1 MGARYF
7 GAEVLRGEDRPLI
20 TGEGQYVDDIRLP
33 GTLHG
38 AYVRSPHAHALI
50 KSIDTSEALALDGVH
65 AVFTFSDLDEPINR
79 PATQTYPSPLIKQ
92 DLRPF
97 PLAKEE
103 VCYVG
108 ETIAFIVAD
117 TRHIAEDAIPLVAIE
132 FDILEPVVR
141 LRDAVSDTSPRA
153 HITSP
158 DNIASQMTVSYGDV
172 KNTFKNADHLLET
185 KFLQHRG
192 GCHAMEGRAVLANYN
207 SALDELTVW
216 SATQCP
222 YLIRRSLA
230 TQFEMSE
237 SRIRVIAPDVGG
249 GFGPKAGFY
258 VEEIIV
264 PWASRKLGRPVKWT
278 EDRREHFIS
287 TNTQRDTWWELEIAA
302 SKEGRVLGVR
312 GKIILD
318 NGAYIPYGLL
328 LAFTTVTP
336 LPGPYKVLALDITQE
351 VVFTNTVTNSPVRG
365 AGRPNAA
372 YAMERVIETVAR
384 HLNIERD
391 EIRRR
396 NFVNKDDFPYQTGL
410 IHFNGRPMT
419 YDSGDYH
426 SLLEKALE
434 LADYSGFSRRQK
446 EARKEGR
453 FLGIGIS
460 SCIEDTGVGPYEGVT
475 IRVDPLGKIYV
486 SSGAASQGQGHKT
499 ILRQIVADELH
510 VDIDDIHVEIGD
522 TAKFPQGVGTVASR
536 VGVNI
541 GTAAFAAATNVRKK
555 ALSLAA
561 EILET
566 ECENLEIED
575 GIIRD
580 KGKSNTTISLGELAL
595 KLAPM
600 SGGAIP
606 DGHTASLESTSYDSS
621 KGLAHASGSN
631 VCELEVDT
639 GTGEVKLLNYSV
651 AHDCGKKIN
660 PLIVEGQI
668 IGGVVHGIGNAL
680 FEEMIY
686 DDNGQPQT
694 TNYGEYLL
702 PLATE
707 MPPINIVHQETA
719 SPLNPLGLKGA
730 GEGGTIPAAGAI
742 VAAIENALQEFNV
755 VIDRYPVTPQY
766 LCDLIDSGA
775 QTVTTPIPE
784 EL

>member
-7 GAEVLRGEDRPLI
+7 GAAVLRGEDRPLL
-20 TGEGQYVDDIRLP
+20 TGKGQYVDDIRLP

-38 AYVRSPHAHALI
+38 AFVRSPHAHALI
-50 KSIDTSEALALDGVH
+50 KSIDISEAIAIDGVH
-65 AVFTFSDLDEPINR
+65 AVYTFSDLDDPMNR
-79 PATQTYPSPLIKQ
+79 PAVQTYPSPLIKQ

-108 ETIAFIVAD
+108 EPMAFIVAD
-117 TRHIAEDAIPLVAIE
+117 TRHIAEDAIPLVVIDFE
-132 FDILEPVVR
+132 LLEPVVR
-141 LRDAVSDTSPRA
+141 LREAASKKSPRA
-153 HITSP
+153 HVGSP
-158 DNIASQMTVSYGDV
+158 DNIVSQLNVSYGDV
-172 KNTFKNADHLLET
+172 ESTFKHADHILET

-192 GCHAMEGRAVLANYN
+192 GCHAMEGRAVLANY
-207 SALDELTVW
+207 SSTLDELTIW

-230 TQFEMSE
+230 EQFKMSE

-264 PWASRKLGRPVKWT
+264 PWASRKLGVPVKWT

-287 TNTQRDTWWELEIAA
+287 TNTQRDTWWEIEIAA
-302 SKEGRVLGVR
+302 SNDGRVLGVK

-328 LAFTTVTP
+328 LAFTTITP
-336 LPGPYKVLALDITQE
+336 LPGPYKVLALDITQD
-351 VVFTNTVTNSPVRG
+351 VVFTNTITNSPVRG

-372 YAMERVIETVAR
+372 YAMERVMETVAR
-384 HLNIERD
+384 FLEL
-391 EIRRR
+391 EPAEVRRR
-396 NFVNKDDFPYQTGL
+396 NFIHKDDFPYKTGL

-434 LADYSGFSRRQK
+434 LSDYDGFTLRQQK
-446 EARKEGR
+446 AREEGR

-475 IRVDPLGKIYV
+475 VRVDPLGKIYV

-499 ILRQIVADELH
+499 ILQQIVADELH
-510 VDIDDIHVEIGD
+510 VHIDDIHVEIGD

-541 GTAAFAAATNVRKK
+541 GTAAFSAATDVRKK
-555 ALSLAA
+555 ALNLAA
-561 EILET
+561 ELLGSEYDD
-566 ECENLEIED
+566 LEIED
-575 GIIRD
+575 GIVRD
-580 KGKSNTTISLGELAL
+580 KGKSNITISLGELAL

-606 DGHTASLESTSYDSS
+606 EGHTASLESTSYDSS

-639 GTGEVKLLNYSV
+639 GTGEVKLLNYCV

-686 DDNGQPQT
+686 DDSGQPQT

-707 MPPINIVHQETA
+707 MPPINIVHQETP
-719 SPLNPLGLKGA
+719 SPLNPLGIKGA
-730 GEGGTIPAAGAI
+730 GEAGTIPAAGAV
-742 VAAIENALQEFNV
+742 VAAIENALKEFNV
-755 VIDRYPVTPQY
+755 VINKYPVTPQY
-766 LCDLIDSGA
+766 LCDLIDAGK
-775 QTVTTPIPE
+775 
-784 EL
+784 

>member
-541 GTAAFAAATNVRKK
+541 GTAAFAAATNVRQK

-742 VAAIENALQEFNV
+742 VAAIENALQEFDV

>member
-20 TGEGQYVDDIRLP
+20 TGEGQYVDDIRMP

-50 KSIDTSEALALDGVH
+50 KSIDTREALALDGVH
-65 AVFTFSDLDEPINR
+65 AVFTFADLDEPMNR

-141 LRDAVSDTSPRA
+141 VRDAASDEAPRA
-153 HITSP
+153 HIASP
-158 DNIASQMTVSYGDV
+158 DNIASQMNVSYGDI
-172 KNTFKNADHLLET
+172 KTTFKNADHLLET

-230 TQFEMSE
+230 IQFEMSE

-384 HLNIERD
+384 HLNIDRD

-396 NFVNKDDFPYQTGL
+396 NFINKDDFPYKTGL

-446 EARKEGR
+446 EAREEGR

-536 VGVNI
+536 VGANI
-541 GTAAFAAATNVRKK
+541 GTAAFAAATNVRQK

-580 KGKSNTTISLGELAL
+580 KEKSNTTISLGELAL

-606 DGHTASLESTSYDSS
+606 DGHTASLESTSYEASN
-621 KGLAHASGSN
+621 GLAHASGSN

-639 GTGEVKLLNYSV
+639 GTGEVRLLNYSV

-742 VAAIENALQEFNV
+742 VAAIENALQEFDV

-766 LCDLIDSGA
+766 LCNLIDSGA
-775 QTVTTPIPE
+775 QTVTTPITE

>member
-38 AYVRSPHAHALI
+38 AFVRSPHAHALI

-65 AVFTFSDLDEPINR
+65 AVFTFADLDEPMNR

-141 LRDAVSDTSPRA
+141 VRDAASDEAPRA
-153 HITSP
+153 HIASP
-158 DNIASQMTVSYGDV
+158 DNIASQMNVSYGDI
-172 KNTFKNADHLLET
+172 KTTFKNADHLLET

-230 TQFEMSE
+230 IQFEMSE

-396 NFVNKDDFPYQTGL
+396 NFINKDDFPYKTGL

-426 SLLEKALE
+426 SL
-434 LADYSGFSRRQK
+434 
-446 EARKEGR
+446 
-453 FLGIGIS
+453 
-460 SCIEDTGVGPYEGVT
+460 
-475 IRVDPLGKIYV
+475 
-486 SSGAASQGQGHKT
+486 
-499 ILRQIVADELH
+499 
-510 VDIDDIHVEIGD
+510 
-522 TAKFPQGVGTVASR
+522 
-536 VGVNI
+536 
-541 GTAAFAAATNVRKK
+541 
-555 ALSLAA
+555 
-561 EILET
+561 
-566 ECENLEIED
+566 
-575 GIIRD
+575 
-580 KGKSNTTISLGELAL
+580 
-595 KLAPM
+595 
-600 SGGAIP
+600 
-606 DGHTASLESTSYDSS
+606 
-621 KGLAHASGSN
+621 
-631 VCELEVDT
+631 
-639 GTGEVKLLNYSV
+639 
-651 AHDCGKKIN
+651 
-660 PLIVEGQI
+660 
-668 IGGVVHGIGNAL
+668 
-680 FEEMIY
+680 
-686 DDNGQPQT
+686 
-694 TNYGEYLL
+694 
-702 PLATE
+702 
-707 MPPINIVHQETA
+707 
-719 SPLNPLGLKGA
+719 
-730 GEGGTIPAAGAI
+730 
-742 VAAIENALQEFNV
+742 
-755 VIDRYPVTPQY
+755 
-766 LCDLIDSGA
+766 
-775 QTVTTPIPE
+775 
-784 EL
+784 

>member
-742 VAAIENALQEFNV
+742 VAAIENALQEFDV

>member
-7 GAEVLRGEDRPLI
+7 GAAVLRGEDRPLI
-20 TGEGQYVDDIRLP
+20 TGKGQYVDDIRLS

-38 AYVRSPHAHALI
+38 AFVRSPHAHALI
-50 KSIDTSEALALDGVH
+50 KSIDISEAITLDGVH
-65 AVFTFSDLDEPINR
+65 AVYTFSDLDDPMNQ
-79 PATQTYPSPLIKQ
+79 PAVQTYPSPLIKQ

-108 ETIAFIVAD
+108 EPIAFIVAD
-117 TRHIAEDAIPLVAIE
+117 TRHIAEDAIPLVVIDFE
-132 FDILEPVVR
+132 LLEPVVR
-141 LRDAVSDTSPRA
+141 LREAASKKSPRA
-153 HITSP
+153 HVESP
-158 DNIASQMTVSYGDV
+158 DNIVSQLHVSYGDV
-172 KNTFKNADHLLET
+172 ENTFKNADHVLET

-192 GCHAMEGRAVLANYN
+192 GCHAMEGRAVLADYS
-207 SALDELTVW
+207 SALDELTIW

-230 TQFEMSE
+230 EQFAMPE

-264 PWASRKLGRPVKWT
+264 PWASRKLGTPVKWT

-287 TNTQRDTWWELEIAA
+287 TNTQRDTWWELDIAT
-302 SKEGRVLGVR
+302 SNDGRVLGVR
-312 GKIILD
+312 GRIILD

-328 LAFTTVTP
+328 LAFTTITP
-336 LPGPYKVLALDITQE
+336 LPGPYKVLALDITQD
-351 VVFTNTVTNSPVRG
+351 VVFTNTITNSPVRG

-384 HLNIERD
+384 FLKLEPA
-391 EIRRR
+391 EVRRR
-396 NFVNKDDFPYQTGL
+396 NFIHKDDFPYQTGL
-410 IHFNGRPMT
+410 IHFNGRPMI

-434 LADYSGFSRRQK
+434 LSDYDGFALRQK
-446 EARKEGR
+446 TAREEGR

-475 IRVDPLGKIYV
+475 VRVDPLGKIYV

-510 VDIDDIHVEIGD
+510 VHIDDIHVEIGD

-541 GTAAFAAATNVRKK
+541 GTAAFSAATSVRKK
-555 ALSLAA
+555 ALHLAA
-561 EILET
+561 DLLGS
-566 ECENLEIED
+566 ECDDLEIED

-580 KGKSNTTISLGELAL
+580 KGKRNITISLGELAL

-606 DGHTASLESTSYDSS
+606 EGHTASLESTSYDSS

-631 VCELEVDT
+631 VCEVEVDT
-639 GTGEVKLLNYSV
+639 GTGEVKLLNYCV

-660 PLIVEGQI
+660 PMIVEGQI

-707 MPPINIVHQETA
+707 MPPIHIVHQETP

-730 GEGGTIPAAGAI
+730 GEAGTIPAAGAVI
-742 VAAIENALQEFNV
+742 AAIENALKEFNV
-755 VIDRYPVTPQY
+755 VINKYPVTPQY
-766 LCDLIDSGA
+766 LCDLIDAGK
-775 QTVTTPIPE
+775 
-784 EL
+784 

>member
-20 TGEGQYVDDIRLP
+20 TGEGQYVDDIRLS

-50 KSIDTSEALALDGVH
+50 KHIDTSAALALDGVH
-65 AVFTFSDLDEPINR
+65 AVFTFADLDEPMNR

-141 LRDAVSDTSPRA
+141 VRDAASDEAPRA
-153 HITSP
+153 HIASP
-158 DNIASQMTVSYGDV
+158 DNIASQMNVSYGDI
-172 KNTFKNADHLLET
+172 KTTFKNADHLLET

-230 TQFEMSE
+230 IQFEMSE

-384 HLNIERD
+384 HLNIDRD

-396 NFVNKDDFPYQTGL
+396 NFINKDDFPYKTGL

-426 SLLEKALE
+426 NLLEKALE

-446 EARKEGR
+446 EAREEGR

-541 GTAAFAAATNVRKK
+541 GTAAFAAATNVRQK

-580 KGKSNTTISLGELAL
+580 KEKSNTTISLGELAL

-742 VAAIENALQEFNV
+742 VAAIENALQEFDV

-766 LCDLIDSGA
+766 LCNLIDSGA
-775 QTVTTPIPE
+775 QTVTTPITE

>member
-7 GAEVLRGEDRPLI
+7 GAAVLRGEDRPLI
-20 TGEGQYVDDIRLP
+20 TGKGQYVDDIRLS

-38 AYVRSPHAHALI
+38 AFVRSPHAHALI
-50 KSIDTSEALALDGVH
+50 KSIDISEAITLDGVH
-65 AVFTFSDLDEPINR
+65 AVYTFSDLDDPMNR
-79 PATQTYPSPLIKQ
+79 PAVQTYPSPLIKQ

-108 ETIAFIVAD
+108 EPIAFIVAD
-117 TRHIAEDAIPLVAIE
+117 TRHIAEDAIPLVVIDFE
-132 FDILEPVVR
+132 LLEPVVR
-141 LRDAVSDTSPRA
+141 LREAASKKSPRA
-153 HITSP
+153 HVESP
-158 DNIASQMTVSYGDV
+158 DNIVSQLHVSYGDV
-172 KNTFKNADHLLET
+172 ENTFKNADHVLET

-192 GCHAMEGRAVLANYN
+192 GCHAMEGRAVLADYS
-207 SALDELTVW
+207 SALDELTIW

-230 TQFEMSE
+230 EQFAMPE

-264 PWASRKLGRPVKWT
+264 PWASRKLGTPVKWT

-287 TNTQRDTWWELEIAA
+287 TNTQRDTWWELDIAT
-302 SKEGRVLGVR
+302 SNDGRVLGVR
-312 GKIILD
+312 GRIILD

-328 LAFTTVTP
+328 LAFTTITP
-336 LPGPYKVLALDITQE
+336 LPGPYKVLALDITQD
-351 VVFTNTVTNSPVRG
+351 VVFTNTITNSPVRG

-384 HLNIERD
+384 FLKLEPA
-391 EIRRR
+391 EVRRR
-396 NFVNKDDFPYQTGL
+396 NFIHKDDFPYQTGL
-410 IHFNGRPMT
+410 IHFNGRPMI

-434 LADYSGFSRRQK
+434 LSDYDGFALRQK
-446 EARKEGR
+446 TARKEGR

-475 IRVDPLGKIYV
+475 VRVDPLGKIYV

-499 ILRQIVADELH
+499 ILQQIVADELH
-510 VDIDDIHVEIGD
+510 VHIDDIHVEIGD

-541 GTAAFAAATNVRKK
+541 GTAAFSAATSVRKK
-555 ALSLAA
+555 ALNLAA
-561 EILET
+561 DLLGS
-566 ECENLEIED
+566 ECDDLEIED

-580 KGKSNTTISLGELAL
+580 KGKRNITISLGELAL

-606 DGHTASLESTSYDSS
+606 EGHTASLESTSYDSS

-631 VCELEVDT
+631 VCEVEVDT
-639 GTGEVKLLNYSV
+639 GTGEVKLLNYCV

-660 PLIVEGQI
+660 PMIVEGQI

-707 MPPINIVHQETA
+707 MPPIHIVHQETP

-730 GEGGTIPAAGAI
+730 GEAGTIPAAGAV
-742 VAAIENALQEFNV
+742 VAAIENALKEFNV
-755 VIDRYPVTPQY
+755 VINKYPVTPQY
-766 LCDLIDSGA
+766 LCDLIDAGK
-775 QTVTTPIPE
+775 
-784 EL
+784 

>member
-141 LRDAVSDTSPRA
+141 LRDAVKDTSPRA

-742 VAAIENALQEFNV
+742 VAAIENALQEFDV

>member
-20 TGEGQYVDDIRLP
+20 TGEGQYVDDIRMP

-50 KSIDTSEALALDGVH
+50 KSIDTREALALDGVH
-65 AVFTFSDLDEPINR
+65 AVFTFADLDEPMNR

-141 LRDAVSDTSPRA
+141 VRDAASDEAPRA
-153 HITSP
+153 HIASP
-158 DNIASQMTVSYGDV
+158 DNIASQMNVSYGDI
-172 KNTFKNADHLLET
+172 KTTFKNADHLLET

-230 TQFEMSE
+230 IQFEMSE

-396 NFVNKDDFPYQTGL
+396 NFINKDDFPYKTGL

-426 SLLEKALE
+426 NLLEKALE

-446 EARKEGR
+446 EAREEGR

-541 GTAAFAAATNVRKK
+541 GTAAFAAATNVRQK

-580 KGKSNTTISLGELAL
+580 KEKSNTTISLGELAL

-600 SGGAIP
+600 SGGTIP
-606 DGHTASLESTSYDSS
+606 DGHTASLESTSYDASN
-621 KGLAHASGSN
+621 GLAHASGSN

-639 GTGEVKLLNYSV
+639 GTGEVRLLNYSV

-742 VAAIENALQEFNV
+742 VAAIENALQEFDV

-766 LCDLIDSGA
+766 LCNLIDSGA
-775 QTVTTPIPE
+775 QTVTTPITE

>member
-7 GAEVLRGEDRPLI
+7 GAAVLRGEDRPLI
-20 TGEGQYVDDIRLP
+20 TGKGQYVDDIRLS

-38 AYVRSPHAHALI
+38 AFVRSPHAHALI
-50 KSIDTSEALALDGVH
+50 KSIDISEAITLDGVH
-65 AVFTFSDLDEPINR
+65 AVYTFSDLDDPMNQ
-79 PATQTYPSPLIKQ
+79 PAVQTYPSPLIKQ

-108 ETIAFIVAD
+108 EPIAFIVAD
-117 TRHIAEDAIPLVAIE
+117 TRHIAEDAIPLVVIDFE
-132 FDILEPVVR
+132 LLEPVVR
-141 LRDAVSDTSPRA
+141 LREAASKKSPRA
-153 HITSP
+153 HVESP
-158 DNIASQMTVSYGDV
+158 DNIVSQLHVSYGDV
-172 KNTFKNADHLLET
+172 ENTFKNADHVLET

-192 GCHAMEGRAVLANYN
+192 GCHAMEGRAVLADYS
-207 SALDELTVW
+207 SALDELTIW

-230 TQFEMSE
+230 EQFAMPE

-264 PWASRKLGRPVKWT
+264 PWASRKLGTPVKWT

-287 TNTQRDTWWELEIAA
+287 TNTQRDTWWELDIAT
-302 SKEGRVLGVR
+302 SNDGRVLGVR
-312 GKIILD
+312 GRIILD

-328 LAFTTVTP
+328 LAFTTITP
-336 LPGPYKVLALDITQE
+336 LPGPYKVLALDITQD
-351 VVFTNTVTNSPVRG
+351 VVFTNTITNSPVRG

-384 HLNIERD
+384 FLKLEPA
-391 EIRRR
+391 EVRRR
-396 NFVNKDDFPYQTGL
+396 NFIHKDDFPYQTGL
-410 IHFNGRPMT
+410 IHFNGRPMI

-434 LADYSGFSRRQK
+434 LSDYDGFALRQK
-446 EARKEGR
+446 TAREEGR

-475 IRVDPLGKIYV
+475 VRVDPLGKIYV

-499 ILRQIVADELH
+499 ILQQIVADELH
-510 VDIDDIHVEIGD
+510 VHIDDIHVEIGD

-541 GTAAFAAATNVRKK
+541 GTAAFSAATSVRKK
-555 ALSLAA
+555 ALHLAA
-561 EILET
+561 DLLGS
-566 ECENLEIED
+566 ECDDLEIED

-580 KGKSNTTISLGELAL
+580 KGKRNITISLGELAL

-606 DGHTASLESTSYDSS
+606 EGHTASLESTSYDSS

-631 VCELEVDT
+631 VCEVEVDT
-639 GTGEVKLLNYSV
+639 GTGEVKLLNYCV

-660 PLIVEGQI
+660 PMIVEGQI

-707 MPPINIVHQETA
+707 MPPIHIVHQETP

-730 GEGGTIPAAGAI
+730 GEAGTIPAAGAV
-742 VAAIENALQEFNV
+742 VAAIENALKEFNV
-755 VIDRYPVTPQY
+755 VINKYPVTPQY
-766 LCDLIDSGA
+766 LCDLIDAGK
-775 QTVTTPIPE
+775 
-784 EL
+784 

>member
-1 MGARYF
+1 
-7 GAEVLRGEDRPLI
+7 
-20 TGEGQYVDDIRLP
+20 
-33 GTLHG
+33 
-38 AYVRSPHAHALI
+38 
-50 KSIDTSEALALDGVH
+50 
-65 AVFTFSDLDEPINR
+65 
-79 PATQTYPSPLIKQ
+79 
-92 DLRPF
+92 
-97 PLAKEE
+97 
-103 VCYVG
+103 
-108 ETIAFIVAD
+108 
-117 TRHIAEDAIPLVAIE
+117 
-132 FDILEPVVR
+132 
-141 LRDAVSDTSPRA
+141 
-153 HITSP
+153 
-158 DNIASQMTVSYGDV
+158 
-172 KNTFKNADHLLET
+172 
-185 KFLQHRG
+185 
-192 GCHAMEGRAVLANYN
+192 
-207 SALDELTVW
+207 
-216 SATQCP
+216 
-222 YLIRRSLA
+222 
-230 TQFEMSE
+230 
-237 SRIRVIAPDVGG
+237 
-249 GFGPKAGFY
+249 
-258 VEEIIV
+258 
-264 PWASRKLGRPVKWT
+264 
-278 EDRREHFIS
+278 
-287 TNTQRDTWWELEIAA
+287 
-302 SKEGRVLGVR
+302 
-312 GKIILD
+312 
-318 NGAYIPYGLL
+318 
-328 LAFTTVTP
+328 
-336 LPGPYKVLALDITQE
+336 
-351 VVFTNTVTNSPVRG
+351 
-365 AGRPNAA
+365 
-372 YAMERVIETVAR
+372 
-384 HLNIERD
+384 
-391 EIRRR
+391 
-396 NFVNKDDFPYQTGL
+396 
-410 IHFNGRPMT
+410 
-419 YDSGDYH
+419 
-426 SLLEKALE
+426 
-434 LADYSGFSRRQK
+434 
-446 EARKEGR
+446 
-453 FLGIGIS
+453 
-460 SCIEDTGVGPYEGVT
+460 
-475 IRVDPLGKIYV
+475 
-486 SSGAASQGQGHKT
+486 
-499 ILRQIVADELH
+499 VADELH

-541 GTAAFAAATNVRKK
+541 GTAAFAAATNVRQK

-580 KGKSNTTISLGELAL
+580 KEKNNTTISLGELAL

-742 VAAIENALQEFNV
+742 VAAIENALQEFDV

-784 EL
+784 ELS